1 MLPTRKIVGNGWTI
15 QANAAELTYESSGDA
30 RTVLGMVESEFPSH
44 EAIPL
49 YSTQF
54 ESGDSAGHL
63 PEAIV
68 AFLGRWGIEARLEPE
83 HLSAKITDP
92 DTLV

>member
-1 MLPTRKIVGNGWTI
+1 MLPTRKIVGNGWAL
-15 QANAAELTYESSGDA
+15 QVNAAELKYDSSGDA
-30 RTVLGMVESEFPSH
+30 DVVFGMVENEFPSY

-54 ESGDSAGHL
+54 ESGDAAGHL

-68 AFLGRWGIEARLEPE
+68 AFLGRWGIEAHLEPE
-83 HLSAKITDP
+83 YLSAKITDP
-92 DTLV
+92 DTLI